1 MDGITNSS
9 SMTWDMVDMS
19 CIGRRH
25 SAGASNIYQNF
36 SMEFASEIFLITGL
50 YEFSIGVNMEAR
62 FGTALMS
69 MCENVKL
76 RSETWHCEGV
86 KQWNGWI
93 SKVSCMVTVFKVN
106 KFVDLGVDI
115 DSWRYYPCAFYNW
128 YLHKHRHH
136 LYILF
141 YDIANIL
148 ISNMNTNK

>member
-106 KFVDLGVDI
+106 KFVPLIRGDI
-115 DSWRYYPCAFYNW
+115 IPAHSIIGIFTN
-128 YLHKHRHH
+128 
-136 LYILF
+136 I
-141 YDIANIL
+141 DIICTYCFM
-148 ISNMNTNK
+148 I